1 MFSFRVIDVD
11 GGRVKD
17 IFNIWVNDFFVGII
31 IDLNVIIGEIKV
43 IV

>member
-17 IFNIWVNDFFVGII
+17 IFNIRVNDFFVGII